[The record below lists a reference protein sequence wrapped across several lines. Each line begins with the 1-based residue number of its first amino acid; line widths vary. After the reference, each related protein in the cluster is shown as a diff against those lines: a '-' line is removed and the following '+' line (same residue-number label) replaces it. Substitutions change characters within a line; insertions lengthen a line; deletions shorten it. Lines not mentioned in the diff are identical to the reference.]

1 MARKLYKNP
10 SYNALKLVL
19 RRKKLEAHM
28 YYCRKMNKHLI
39 ILNDEV
45 DKKKYNYDMK
55 EIIIKLTDKEYYQ
68 CVKKGMYEKSY
79 RR

>member
-1 MARKLYKNP
+1 
-10 SYNALKLVL
+10 
-19 RRKKLEAHM
+19 
-28 YYCRKMNKHLI
+28 MNKHLI